1 MCLPFSVNHELKL
14 ARFIPDPQLTWYNC
28 FGLQAEDNSVSRDEL
43 TAVLLSS
50 LESAHTIL
58 DNVEDAEQ
66 PEEGSGTDK
75 LIETV
80 TRFEA
85 LIFQASSFQLL
96 KLKNLL

>member
-1 MCLPFSVNHELKL
+1 MVHYSI
-14 ARFIPDPQLTWYNC
+14 A

-80 TRFEA
+80 TRLEA
-85 LIFQASSFQLL
+85 LIFLKKLQNIVLGICYSYSTEAKI
-96 KLKNLL
+96 KLKTEK

>member
-1 MCLPFSVNHELKL
+1 M
-14 ARFIPDPQLTWYNC
+14 
-28 FGLQAEDNSVSRDEL
+28 

-66 PEEGSGTDK
+66 PEEGNGTDK

-80 TRFEA
+80 TRLKA
-85 LIFQASSFQLL
+85 LVPLKPFFQLL
-96 KLKNLL
+96 KLENLL

>member
-1 MCLPFSVNHELKL
+1 MERAFPFPDQSPVNVAVVHSPS
-14 ARFIPDPQLTWYNC
+14 F
-28 FGLQAEDNSVSRDEL
+28 FGFQAEDNSVSRDEL

-66 PEEGSGTDK
+66 PEEGGGTDK

-80 TRFEA
+80 TR
-85 LIFQASSFQLL
+85 
-96 KLKNLL
+96 

>member
-1 MCLPFSVNHELKL
+1 
-14 ARFIPDPQLTWYNC
+14 
-28 FGLQAEDNSVSRDEL
+28 VSRDEL

-80 TRFEA
+80 TR
-85 LIFQASSFQLL
+85 
-96 KLKNLL
+96 

>member
-1 MCLPFSVNHELKL
+1 M
-14 ARFIPDPQLTWYNC
+14 
-28 FGLQAEDNSVSRDEL
+28 QAEDNSVSRDEL

-66 PEEGSGTDK
+66 PEEGNGTDK

-80 TRFEA
+80 TRLE
-85 LIFQASSFQLL
+85 SL
-96 KLKNLL
+96 KFSGVFFMFTFVLKMLPNTVLGI